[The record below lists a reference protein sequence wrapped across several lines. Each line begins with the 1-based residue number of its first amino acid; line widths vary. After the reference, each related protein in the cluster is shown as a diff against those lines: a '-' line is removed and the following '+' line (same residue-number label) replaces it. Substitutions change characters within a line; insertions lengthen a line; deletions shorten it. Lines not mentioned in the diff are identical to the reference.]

1 MINHETSTSVLLN
14 RQVDVVRIPGG
25 EKVELPAGT
34 QVIVTQA
41 LGGSYTVLVPHQA
54 GLYRV
59 SAGDADALGITE
71 SETPPAP
78 EPAADGVV
86 SEDQVWDVLKTCFD
100 PEIPV
105 NIVDLGLVYSLE
117 LQRPSESELVVE
129 ISMTLTAPGCGMGPT
144 IAEDARQ
151 KILSLPGVTG
161 AEVNLVWD
169 PPWSPERISQEGKE
183 KLGMV

>member
-1 MINHETSTSVLLN
+1 MNPSNNKSAVLN
-14 RQVDVVRIPGG
+14 REVEVVHVPGG
-25 EKVELPAGT
+25 AKVNLPEGT

-59 SAGDADALGITE
+59 AAQDADALGLAVEELPTDHGD
-71 SETPPAP
+71 AQLN
-78 EPAADGVV
+78 
-86 SEDQVWDVLKTCFD
+86 EDMVWGVLKTCFD

-105 NIVDLGLVYSLE
+105 NIVDLGLVYSLAITSPAE
-117 LQRPSESELVVE
+117 GEKVVE
-129 ISMTLTAPGCGMGPT
+129 VAMTLTAPGCGMGPT

-151 KILSLPGVTG
+151 KIVSLPGVTG

-169 PPWSPERISQEGKE
+169 PPWGPERISQEGKE

>member
-1 MINHETSTSVLLN
+1 MNPDFNKSALLN
-14 RQVDVVRIPGG
+14 REVEVVHVPGG
-25 EKVELPAGT
+25 ARVTLPAGT

-59 SAGDADALGITE
+59 AAADADALGLPVE
-71 SETPPAP
+71 ELPPI
-78 EPAADGVV
+78 
-86 SEDQVWDVLKTCFD
+86 EDNGQLNEDMIWNILKTCFD

-105 NIVDLGLVYSLE
+105 NIVDLGLVYSLAITH
-117 LQRPSESELVVE
+117 PAESETVVE
-129 ISMTLTAPGCGMGPT
+129 VAMTLTAPGCGMGPT

-151 KILSLPGVTG
+151 KIVSLPTVTG
-161 AEVNLVWD
+161 AEVSLVWD
-169 PPWSPERISQEGKE
+169 PPWGPERISHAGKE